1 MVYSYSAVRVRRG
14 AGAIA
19 GGVVV
24 CARTTTTDEH
34 SAINI
39 ATDAAA
45 TTRRNRRFSNLTIR
59 YRAAIRLRVEN
70 LSNRIS
76 NYKDH
81 GISKSGRRCCPDR
94 PAPRSSGIFL
104 ARPDAQSRT
113 EMSGTGPVAMSALGQ
128 KQT

>member
-1 MVYSYSAVRVRRG
+1 LPTKNVKEEIGTESPLVSEANFSFGTFTSFNIISLMVYTYSAVRVRRG

-19 GGVVV
+19 GGVVG
-24 CARTTTTDEH
+24 CAGTTTTDEY

-59 YRAAIRLRVEN
+59 YRAAIRLRIEN

-81 GISKSGRRCCPDR
+81 GISKSG
-94 PAPRSSGIFL
+94 
-104 ARPDAQSRT
+104 
-113 EMSGTGPVAMSALGQ
+113 
-128 KQT
+128 